1 MTLGVCFAFHRHNFV
16 IFIMPII
23 FSSILSIFILIVSL
37 MTYLAK
43 YVRHYNQDF
52 AIVNILSSQPN
63 HNTIIMYK
71 KWIVSEAIHHTF
83 FWSTNQ
89 NACAISAVL

>member
-1 MTLGVCFAFHRHNFV
+1 
-16 IFIMPII
+16 
-23 FSSILSIFILIVSL
+23 

-43 YVRHYNQDF
+43 YVRHYNKDF

-63 HNTIIMYK
+63 HSTIIIYGK
-71 KWIVSEAIHHTF
+71 LIVSEAIHHTF

-89 NACAISAVL
+89 NACAISVIL